1 MRRFLVLLAILAVT
15 AYGCT
20 PRTIVDD
27 QGAGAAGE
35 AGAQGQAQD
44 GQVTIEP
51 ISDSVSSTDVTAS
64 SGDRLTDIANRYK
77 TSSQGVPEFG
87 DIYFDF
93 DSYSIQ
99 GDYRRVLDDLSSWL
113 TSNNAILLV
122 EGHCDD
128 RGTREYN
135 LALGDRR
142 ALSIKDYLLASG
154 VPDLKIETVSYGEER
169 PVCKDESESCWTKNR
184 RGHFVIEVVR

>member
-1 MRRFLVLLAILAVT
+1 MRKLLVLLTILALT

-27 QGAGAAGE
+27 EGG
-35 AGAQGQAQD
+35 GQ
-44 GQVTIEP
+44 P
-51 ISDSVSSTDVTAS
+51 ISDEVRSTDVTATDS
-64 SGDRLTDIANRYK
+64 DRLTSISDRYK
-77 TSSQGVPEFG
+77 TSSDGVPEFG
-87 DIYFDF
+87 DIHFDY
-93 DSYSIQ
+93 DSYSVSR
-99 GDYRRVLDDLSSWL
+99 DYRPKLDDLSTWL
-113 TSNNAILLV
+113 INNNAILLV
-122 EGHCDD
+122 EGHCDE

-169 PVCKDESESCWTKNR
+169 PSCKEESESCWTQNR

>member
-1 MRRFLVLLAILAVT
+1 MRRLLILLAILAFT
-15 AYGCT
+15 AYGCA

-27 QGAGAAGE
+27 QGSGAE
-35 AGAQGQAQD
+35 AQDAD

-51 ISDSVSSTDVTAS
+51 ISDSVSSTDATGS
-64 SGDRLTDIANRYK
+64 DGNRLTNISNRYK
-77 TSSQGVPEFG
+77 TSSEGVPEFG
-87 DIYFDF
+87 DILFDF
-93 DSYSIQ
+93 NSYSIQ
-99 GDYRRVLDDLSSWL
+99 GNYRQVLDDLSAWL
-113 TSNNAILLV
+113 TGNNAILLV
-122 EGHCDD
+122 EGHCDE

-169 PVCKDESESCWTKNR
+169 PSCREESESCWTQNR
-184 RGHFVIEVVR
+184 RGHFIIEVVK

>member
-1 MRRFLVLLAILAVT
+1 MTRRLLVLLAILAVT
-15 AYGCT
+15 AFGCA

-27 QGAGAAGE
+27 QGAGGAGT
-35 AGAQGQAQD
+35 QDQASD

-51 ISDSVSSTDVTAS
+51 ISDSVSSSDVTGTD
-64 SGDRLTDIANRYK
+64 GDRLTNISNRYK

-87 DIYFDF
+87 DILFDF

-99 GDYRRVLDDLSSWL
+99 GNYRQVLDDLATWL
-113 TSNNAILLV
+113 TGNNAILLV
-122 EGHCDD
+122 EGHCDE

-169 PVCKDESESCWTKNR
+169 PNCRDESESCWSQNR
-184 RGHFVIEVVR
+184 RGHFVIEVVK

>member
-1 MRRFLVLLAILAVT
+1 MRRFLVLLAILAIT

-27 QGAGAAGE
+27 QGDGVSQDQSAG
-35 AGAQGQAQD
+35 GADGQ
-44 GQVTIEP
+44 QVTIEP
-51 ISDSVSSTDVTAS
+51 ISDGVSSTDIPATDS
-64 SGDRLTDIANRYK
+64 DRLTSISSRYK
-77 TSSQGVPEFG
+77 TSSEGVPEFG
-87 DIYFDF
+87 DIHFDY

-99 GDYRRVLDDLSSWL
+99 DKYRKVLEDLSAWL
-113 TSNNAILLV
+113 VNNNAILLV
-122 EGHCDD
+122 EGHCDE

-142 ALSIKDYLLASG
+142 ALSVKDFLLASG

-169 PVCKDESESCWTKNR
+169 PICREESESCWSSNR
-184 RGHFVIEVVR
+184 RGHFVIEVVK

>member
-1 MRRFLVLLAILAVT
+1 MQSLTGTLKGEDKMRILLVLLAILAIT

-27 QGAGAAGE
+27 QGAGAT
-35 AGAQGQAQD
+35 D

-51 ISDSVSSTDVTAS
+51 ISDGVTVTD
-64 SGDRLTDIANRYK
+64 GDRLTSISDRYK

-87 DIYFDF
+87 DIHFDY

-99 GDYRRVLDDLSSWL
+99 DKFRQVLDDLSAWL
-113 TSNNAILLV
+113 VGNNAILLV
-122 EGHCDD
+122 EGHCDN

-142 ALSIKDYLLASG
+142 ALSVKDYLLASG

-169 PVCKDESESCWTKNR
+169 PVCREESESCWSRNR
-184 RGHFVIEVVR
+184 RGHFVIEVVK